1 MEGIEVKASNT
12 ADRLKWIMDER
23 HIKQIDILNA
33 CIPFCKKY
41 GVKMNKSDISQYIS
55 GKTEPSQNKL
65 FILGSALNV
74 NETWLMGFDVPME
87 RNNYEDPSVSKFD
100 SELNDAIAII
110 ESQGFSVSYSDDKYG
125 DIIVVKNKNREVIF
139 SNYDWEL
146 VNRYEATYKKHNFV
160 NAVLLLG
167 LDRDSEG
174 FSKLDSIPKPGTAD
188 YAFSDID
195 NRLADIVHIFQELNE
210 TGQDKAYSYI
220 SDLSEQ
226 PKYRNAIFSSAPIAA
241 HNDYEADP
249 DEQKKMRED
258 LSTLKRPD

>member
-125 DIIVVKNKNREVIF
+125 DIIVVKNKNRE
-139 SNYDWEL
+139 
-146 VNRYEATYKKHNFV
+146 A
-160 NAVLLLG
+160 LG
-167 LDRDSEG
+167 R
-174 FSKLDSIPKPGTAD
+174 
-188 YAFSDID
+188 
-195 NRLADIVHIFQELNE
+195 
-210 TGQDKAYSYI
+210 
-220 SDLSEQ
+220 
-226 PKYRNAIFSSAPIAA
+226 
-241 HNDYEADP
+241 
-249 DEQKKMRED
+249 
-258 LSTLKRPD
+258 